1 MNFGACNGMRVRR
14 SELGRLPSHNQHFS
28 ILIVKSSCAVVP
40 WPCRP
45 SSDRTLRRPLEALTS
60 RQPIVIRSEDHK
72 NSCIS
77 AKVSL
82 TCIITPSTNLR
93 STSEENFRRL
103 RFRDERNR
111 EDTYPRRNDNRHE
124 PTHHGRQTVQQNN
137 WHEQHKRSQPSHQ
150 SPTQGL

>member
-1 MNFGACNGMRVRR
+1 M
-14 SELGRLPSHNQHFS
+14 
-28 ILIVKSSCAVVP
+28 VP
-40 WPCRP
+40 WSYQS
-45 SSDRTLRRPLEALTS
+45 SSDRMLRRPLEALIS

-82 TCIITPSTNLR
+82 TCIITPSANLR

-111 EDTYPRRNDNRHE
+111 ED
-124 PTHHGRQTVQQNN
+124 
-137 WHEQHKRSQPSHQ
+137 K
-150 SPTQGL
+150 